1 MAMSPAD
8 RDHSTETRLMS
19 AAKVFIDGQHGTT
32 GIRIASMLGGRDD
45 VQLLEIDDARRKDPA
60 ARAECLRAADLALL
74 CLPDKAAAE
83 AVEMLDGAD
92 TRVIDTS
99 SERRTHRDWVY
110 GLPEL
115 GHGQRQAIA
124 DSARVANPGCYP
136 QSFILA
142 LRPLID
148 AGVLDADCAFTVN
161 AVSGYSGGGRSMI
174 EAHQRATAHGGGHSE
189 GEGDSSVPLYL
200 YGLQGHHKHLPEMQH
215 FSGASAAPL
224 FVPSVEHRY
233 CGMLVSVPLP
243 APWLRTRGKLLERED
258 VVSIWRERYGGEPLT
273 RVLSVGESDAQMRDG
288 RFLPLPDE
296 SIGNRLELS
305 VYGEG
310 QNGLV
315 LVGRL
320 DNLGKGAAGNAVQC
334 MNLMLGFEESQ
345 GLLEINS
352 VAA

>member
-1 MAMSPAD
+1 
-8 RDHSTETRLMS
+8 MS

-45 VQLLEIDDARRKDPA
+45 VQLLEIEDARRKDPA
-60 ARAECLRAADLALL
+60 ARAEYLREADLALL
-74 CLPDKAAAE
+74 CLPDEAAAE
-83 AVEMLDGAD
+83 AIGMLDGAN

-99 SERRTHRDWVY
+99 SARRTHRDWIY

-148 AGVLDADCAFTVN
+148 AGALDAGCAFTVN

-174 EAHQRATAHGGGHSE
+174 EAHQRTVVHVDGEGRGHGDGHSHS
-189 GEGDSSVPLYL
+189 EGDSSVPLYL

-215 FSGASAAPL
+215 FSGASAPPL
-224 FVPSVEHRY
+224 FVPSVDHRY

-243 APWLRTRGKLLERED
+243 APWLRTQGKALERED
-258 VVSIWRERYGGEPLT
+258 VVSIWRERYDGEPLT
-273 RVLSVGESDAQMRDG
+273 RVLSVDESDAQMRDG
-288 RFLPLPDE
+288 RFLSLPDE

-334 MNLMLGFEESQ
+334 MNLMLGFKESQ
-345 GLLEINS
+345 GLLEANS